1 MLQDLQNES
10 SDRTLVNFQVLRNL
24 REVEVGSLVEV
35 EQEGHNSNPLYG
47 VVRWT
52 GEMASVA
59 SAGARLACQTSGL
72 TGLNPTSLVAGIE
85 IEEEEIEGEGG
96 EL

>member
-1 MLQDLQNES
+1 M
-10 SDRTLVNFQVLRNL
+10 LRNL

-72 TGLNPTSLVAGIE
+72 TVLNPTSLVAGIE

-96 EL
+96 ELQLSFY

>member
-1 MLQDLQNES
+1 M
-10 SDRTLVNFQVLRNL
+10 LRNL

-59 SAGARLACQTSGL
+59 SAGYIVTMVQNI
-72 TGLNPTSLVAGIE
+72 TGSQDIR
-85 IEEEEIEGEGG
+85 
-96 EL
+96 

>member
-1 MLQDLQNES
+1 MNLQ
-10 SDRTLVNFQVLRNL
+10 VIRNV

-35 EQEGHNSNPLYG
+35 EQEGCDSNPLYG

-59 SAGARLACQTSGL
+59 SAGARLACQTSGI

-85 IEEEEIEGEGG
+85 IEEEELDGG
-96 EL
+96 KLE

>member
-1 MLQDLQNES
+1 M
-10 SDRTLVNFQVLRNL
+10 
-24 REVEVGSLVEV
+24 VEV

-72 TGLNPTSLVAGIE
+72 NPTSMVAGIE

-96 EL
+96 ELQPSFY

>member
-1 MLQDLQNES
+1 M
-10 SDRTLVNFQVLRNL
+10 LRNL

-72 TGLNPTSLVAGIE
+72 TGLNFFQVVIFDNLQVSGMTLFQALQMEFV
-85 IEEEEIEGEGG
+85 
-96 EL
+96 LKQN